1 MNMLRVMLLLATLL
15 LCETTTQTL
24 LNSSVPGQGH
34 FIKRLTETQ
43 CLILGMIGYAIV
55 GFVYSRILN
64 QFRKSERGLNI
75 ANSLWN
81 IGNQICIALVGV
93 LFFKEKLTAINWV
106 GNILMA
112 IGLGLVVY

>member
-1 MNMLRVMLLLATLL
+1 MFN
-15 LCETTTQTL
+15 
-24 LNSSVPGQGH
+24 
-34 FIKRLTETQ
+34 
-43 CLILGMIGYAIV
+43 IGYAIV

-75 ANSLWN
+75 ANGLWN

-93 LFFKEKLTAINWV
+93 LFFKEKLTAINWA

-112 IGLGLVVY
+112 IGLGLLIFWTTIFIYISVNTIYI